1 MFENKR
7 VRNVATMFARVAQ
20 GIPVEIK
27 NNLALGGDACHVA
40 LDETVSVAERPLAGV
55 WAANMTILD
64 EDGMLHTPIVQ
75 TVISPAVQEDIVI
88 IHILFS
94 LAMAG
99 QFQLEVING
108 EIHPTA
114 QAKEYKSKSTEHDWK
129 VFIHRWKMCVAQM
142 YFMANNMLPCLPANS
157 ASNNTTA
164 QELAEELWPQLIED
178 KPELFNAVLTG
189 D

>member
-20 GIPVEIK
+20 GIPVEVK
-27 NNLALGGDACHVA
+27 NNLALGGDACVVE
-40 LDETVSVAERPLAGV
+40 LDDSVSVAERPLAGT
-55 WAANMTILD
+55 WAANVKILD
-64 EDGMLHTPIVQ
+64 EDGIVHTPIVQ
-75 TVISPAVQEDIVI
+75 TVMSPGVQEDIVI
-88 IHILFS
+88 IHIFFT

-99 QFQLEVING
+99 QFQLEVIDG
-108 EIHPTA
+108 EICPS
-114 QAKEYKSKSTEHDWK
+114 AKAIEHKPRSTEHDWK
-129 VFIHRWKMCVAQM
+129 VFIHRWKMCVAQL
-142 YFMANNMLPCLPANS
+142 YFMANGMLPCLPPNA
-157 ASNNTTA
+157 AANNTNA